1 MGIDPITAGIGA
13 SVIGGISS
21 ASAAKK
27 AAKAQTRAANN
38 QLAVQKQMY
47 DQQRTDLAPYR
58 DTGLNALAGVNY
70 ELGLAPKP
78 ADYAGFQAT
87 PGYQFALDQG
97 QKALDRTA
105 AANGMLYSGNTL
117 KSSMDYNQGMAKQ
130 EYGNF
135 FNRLYGLTNMGQN
148 SAAMTGQAGQNY
160 ANQASNA
167 FANIG
172 NAQAAGSIGTANAIN
187 NGLGNAIGIWQY
199 QNQTQPQG
207 GNANIFSTPW
217 GAGGF
222 W

>member
-1 MGIDPITAGIGA
+1 MAIGTTAALIGA
-13 SVIGGISS
+13 SVAGSAISAGAAKSS
-21 ASAAKK
+21 AKS
-27 AAKAQTRAANN
+27 QTLAANN
-38 QLAVQKQMY
+38 QLAVQKEMY
-47 DQQRTDLAPYR
+47 DQLRTDLAPYR

-97 QKALDRTA
+97 QKALERSA
-105 AANGMLYSGNTL
+105 AASGGLFSGQTGKAL
-117 KSSMDYNQGMAKQ
+117 VDYGTGMANQ
-130 EYGNF
+130 EYGNY
-135 FNRLYGLTNMGQN
+135 FNRLYGLMNMGQN

-160 ANQASNA
+160 ADQASNA

-199 QNQTQPQG
+199 QNQTG
-207 GNANIFSTPW
+207 GNTGINIGNLFGGNSW
-217 GAGGF
+217 G
-222 W
+222 

>member
-1 MGIDPITAGIGA
+1 MAIGA
-13 SVIGGISS
+13 AIIGGLAS
-21 ASAAKK
+21 ASAAKS
-27 AAKAQTRAANN
+27 AAKSQTRAANN

-172 NAQAAGSIGTANAIN
+172 NAQAAGSIGAANSFN
-187 NGLGNAIGIWQY
+187 TGLGNALGIWQY
-199 QNQTQPQG
+199 QKQTG
-207 GNANIFSTPW
+207 GNTGINIGNLFGGNSW
-217 GAGGF
+217 G
-222 W
+222 

>member
-1 MGIDPITAGIGA
+1 MAIGA
-13 SVIGGISS
+13 AIIGGLAS
-21 ASAAKK
+21 ASAAKS
-27 AAKAQTRAANN
+27 AAKSQTRAANN

-187 NGLGNAIGIWQY
+187 TGLGNALGIWQY
-199 QNQTQPQG
+199 QNQTG
-207 GNANIFSTPW
+207 GNTGINIGNLFGGNSW
-217 GAGGF
+217 G
-222 W
+222 